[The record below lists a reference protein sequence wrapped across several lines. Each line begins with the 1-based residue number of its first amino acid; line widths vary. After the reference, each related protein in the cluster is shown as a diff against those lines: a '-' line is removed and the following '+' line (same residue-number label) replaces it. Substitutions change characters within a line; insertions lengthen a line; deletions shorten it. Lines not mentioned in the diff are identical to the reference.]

1 MDRILARILSRLA
14 GATADATGPSPLVSR
29 DEAEAMATLP
39 ASSNLDLFAI
49 AGTVRTA
56 RAPAFFRCGIVNAKS
71 GLCPEDCAF
80 CAQSARHKTG
90 VAVYPLLDDT
100 ALLNRA
106 RLAHDHG
113 AQRFG
118 IVTSGT
124 ALPEKDVDALCAA
137 IERIRKEVG
146 IGICGSLGMLTPE
159 RARRLRDAGMTRY
172 HHNLETAESHFP
184 RICTS
189 HSYTQDKE
197 SILAAQDAGMETCCG
212 GIFGLGESPL
222 QRVEMAFTIAELNVT
237 SIPLNL
243 LIAVPGTRLEGQPK
257 LRPDEALR
265 AIALFRIVNPD
276 RDILIAGGREHVLG
290 AWQSW
295 LYAAGANGLMVG
307 DYLTA
312 SGSELENDETMLR
325 TLGLA

>member
-1 MDRILARILSRLA
+1 MDSILARVLSRLG
-14 GATADATGPSPLVSR
+14 GAAAEATGPSPLVSR
-29 DEAEAMATLP
+29 EEAEAIAVLP
-39 ASSNLDLFAI
+39 PSSNLDLFAI
-49 AGTVRTA
+49 AGTVRAA
-56 RAPAFFRCGIVNAKS
+56 RAPAFFRCGIANAKS

-80 CAQSARHKTG
+80 CAQSARHKTD
-90 VAVYPLLDDT
+90 VAVYPLLDEN
-100 ALLNRA
+100 ALLARA
-106 RLAHDHG
+106 RRAHDNG

-124 ALPEKDVDALCAA
+124 ALPEKDVDALCSA

-159 RARRLRDAGMTRY
+159 RARRFRDAGMTRY

-184 RICTS
+184 HVCTT
-189 HSYTQDKE
+189 HSYAQDKE
-197 SILAAQDAGMETCCG
+197 SILAAQDATLETCCG
-212 GIFGLGESPL
+212 GIFGLGESPV

-243 LIAVPGTRLEGQPK
+243 LIAVPGTRLGGQPK
-257 LRPDEALR
+257 LRPEEALR

-290 AWQSW
+290 QWQSW
-295 LYAAGANGLMVG
+295 LYAVGANGLMVG

-312 SGSELENDETMLR
+312 PGSAAENDESMLQ